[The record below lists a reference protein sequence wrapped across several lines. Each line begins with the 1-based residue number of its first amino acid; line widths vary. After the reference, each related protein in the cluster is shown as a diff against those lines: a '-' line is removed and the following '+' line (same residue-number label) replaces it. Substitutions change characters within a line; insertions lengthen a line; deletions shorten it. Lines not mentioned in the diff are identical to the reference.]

1 MWGEGAIAAAT
12 QHREAMGGK
21 EREHEV
27 ASQHKEQ
34 EEENS
39 KIPV

>member
-1 MWGEGAIAAAT
+1 MWGEGAIAAAKAEAVAT

-27 ASQHKEQ
+27 ASQH
-34 EEENS
+34 S
-39 KIPV
+39 TAA